1 MLNQS
6 LSHVM
11 ENMFNCLM
19 HVKVAKL
26 GFISH
31 HDRYIGSL
39 PGSKE
44 VRTIQK
50 SGHLWATCGGDSEKT
65 GEGFE

>member
-1 MLNQS
+1 
-6 LSHVM
+6 M

-19 HVKVAKL
+19 HVKAAKL

-44 VRTIQK
+44 VRTTQK
-50 SGHLWATCGGDSEKT
+50 SGHLWATRGGDSEKT
-65 GEGFE
+65 GKGFE

>member
-1 MLNQS
+1 
-6 LSHVM
+6 M

-31 HDRYIGSL
+31 YDRYIGSL

-44 VRTIQK
+44 VRTIQQ
-50 SGHLWATCGGDSEKT
+50 SGHLWATRGGDLEKT

>member
-1 MLNQS
+1 MFNQS

-19 HVKVAKL
+19 HVKAAKL

-44 VRTIQK
+44 VRTIQQ
-50 SGHLWATCGGDSEKT
+50 SEHLWATRGGDSEKT
-65 GEGFE
+65 GTGFE